1 MKAIELSGDAT
12 LTLDSLKRDPDC
24 LDTWFSSWLWPI
36 SLFNGILDSENEE
49 FKYYYPTTDLVTA
62 PDIIFFWVAR
72 MIVAGYEFTGKEP
85 FRNVYFTGIVRDKLG
100 RKMSKS
106 LGNSPDPLELIEKYG
121 ADGVRMGLMLNAP
134 AGHDIMYDDS
144 LCEQGR
150 NFCNK
155 IWNAFRLIEGWNVDA
170 NLAQPEHSQLAAQWF
185 RAVLQNTMAEVED
198 LMGKFRISEALMAL
212 YKLFWDE
219 FSAWYLEIIKPGY
232 QQPLDATTMA
242 DVRGFFTTLLELL
255 HPFMPFIT
263 EELWQHI
270 AERKPGESIMR
281 AQLPAIDKE
290 QDNSIVALF
299 ETLKETVAG
308 VRTVRKQKQI
318 PQRNELELLVLGPH
332 DSTLDAILVKMANL
346 SAIKAVDEKPAM
358 AAAWRVGATEYA
370 VPLAGNVNVEEER
383 NKLLADLK
391 RFQGFKAGVEK
402 KLGNERFV
410 ANAPEAVVALER
422 KKLADATAK
431 IEAIQASLA
440 QLG

>member
-1 MKAIELSGDAT
+1 
-12 LTLDSLKRDPDC
+12 
-24 LDTWFSSWLWPI
+24 
-36 SLFNGILDSENEE
+36 
-49 FKYYYPTTDLVTA
+49 
-62 PDIIFFWVAR
+62 
-72 MIVAGYEFTGKEP
+72 
-85 FRNVYFTGIVRDKLG
+85 
-100 RKMSKS
+100 
-106 LGNSPDPLELIEKYG
+106 
-121 ADGVRMGLMLNAP
+121 
-134 AGHDIMYDDS
+134 
-144 LCEQGR
+144 
-150 NFCNK
+150 
-155 IWNAFRLIEGWNVDA
+155 
-170 NLAQPEHSQLAAQWF
+170 
-185 RAVLQNTMAEVED
+185 
-198 LMGKFRISEALMAL
+198 
-212 YKLFWDE
+212 
-219 FSAWYLEIIKPGY
+219 
-232 QQPLDATTMA
+232 
-242 DVRGFFTTLLELL
+242 
-255 HPFMPFIT
+255 
-263 EELWQHI
+263 
-270 AERKPGESIMR
+270 MR